1 MEKNEDKGGIKGRKR
16 KKYLFFII
24 ILIIFFT
31 SLVSIFFLIQTPAFI
46 NGLGSVLE
54 SKLGYKIT
62 VQGLSFSPELKGEIS
77 GLKIVRSKD
86 GVLSLHSPYV
96 EFEGKIRK
104 PFKGEIENITLKQ
117 PRLLFQLEK
126 KKKMDLSFLK
136 KLPPVHL
143 LTIEKGEIEL
153 SFASSPQIIR
163 LEEMNLQIKDFSPEK
178 GGVMKFQSILHI
190 LSNEK
195 GGMEGLGWTKGYINL
210 SSLFPRPSGKGF
222 IEFHI
227 DSGSYHSTSFQNLVF
242 KFPINLGK
250 EKIDIDSASLTVDS
264 LAYKRDGKITTLK
277 DIQFQTS
284 FLYDFKS
291 DTISSRVIEGKMSN
305 LGAFQ
310 GSFRGTLRGDFPWD
324 ASFEAPSINFA
335 EVFSL
340 FKPFFPSEYQKW
352 FIKGKG
358 GMETHLEGKKFSWTG
373 DMALHFRE
381 GEFSSSDGTRAGQGI
396 TGKVILKIHSSP
408 SENKVTFKLSSEVE
422 GGEFLWGKFYKDFSG
437 ERVTFFSQGS
447 FFLNSPRHLEFQSSL
462 DFLGTGKYFLSGSIQ
477 REESFLHVKAEKVS
491 HRKMLSLFKDYL
503 SQNIPF
509 LKSLQLEGDSHLD
522 MRTVIKAGKLS
533 SEGILEIQNAS
544 LKIPD
549 KSFSIDKLD
558 MMLPFDLFY
567 PSQSDPARKERGKE
581 PGFLRIGILEKGK
594 ERLEGL
600 AVPLILSQN
609 NLYIPEDIN
618 ISLFGGKIKI
628 AGFKGEE
635 ILFPS
640 RRFHFGLEIEKMD
653 LGSLIQNLTGVDLSG
668 TLKADFPIISY
679 QDGVLSAQ
687 GKAVAEIFEGKVE
700 ATNLSVKDLFSRSRK
715 INADLLFKGIN
726 LEKVSEKIKIG
737 KMTGMIKGSLRNLE
751 IEYGQPS
758 RFILD
763 IESVKTEGVKQKIS
777 VDAVQNISILGTGS
791 EGMTAVLSSGIKR
804 FFKEYPY
811 SRIGIQ
817 CTLEND
823 KFSVRGKIHEG
834 GTEYLVRRAFLRG
847 IDVVNQNPQN
857 VISFKDMQERVKR
870 ISRTR

>member
-1 MEKNEDKGGIKGRKR
+1 
-16 KKYLFFII
+16 
-24 ILIIFFT
+24 
-31 SLVSIFFLIQTPAFI
+31 
-46 NGLGSVLE
+46 
-54 SKLGYKIT
+54 
-62 VQGLSFSPELKGEIS
+62 VQSLSFSPKLKGEIS
-77 GLKIVRSKD
+77 GLKITRTKD
-86 GVLSLHSPYV
+86 GVLSFHGPHV
-96 EFEGKIRK
+96 AFEGKIRG
-104 PFKGEIENITLKQ
+104 PLRGEIENITLKQ

-143 LTIEKGEIEL
+143 LTIEKGEFEL
-153 SFASSPQIIR
+153 SFASSPQVIR
-163 LEEMNLQIKDFSPEK
+163 LEEINLKIKDFSPEK
-178 GGVMKFQSILHI
+178 GGVMNFQSLLHI

-195 GGMEGLGWTKGYINL
+195 GGLEGLGWVKGYINL
-210 SSLFPRPSGKGF
+210 SSLFPRPSGNGF

-242 KFPINLGK
+242 KFPIKLGK
-250 EKIDIDSASLTVDS
+250 EKVDIDSASLTLDS
-264 LAYKRDGKITTLK
+264 LAYKRDGKVTTLK
-277 DIQFQTS
+277 DVQFQTS

-291 DTISSRVIEGKMSN
+291 DTISSHVIEGKMSN
-305 LGAFQ
+305 LGVFQ
-310 GSFRGTLRGDFPWD
+310 GSFRGTLRGDFPWN
-324 ASFEAPSINFA
+324 ASFEATSINFA

-340 FKPFFPSEYQKW
+340 FKPLFPSEYQKW

-373 DMALHFRE
+373 DMVLHFRE

-396 TGKVILKIHSSP
+396 TGKIILKIHSPP
-408 SENKVTFKLSSEVE
+408 SEKKINFELSSEVGE
-422 GGEFLWGKFYKDFSG
+422 GEFLWGKFYKDFSG

-447 FFLNSPRHLEFQSSL
+447 FFLNSPRLLKFQSSL
-462 DFLGTGKYFLSGSIQ
+462 DFLGTGKYSLSGSIQ
-477 REESFLHVKAEKVS
+477 REESFLHLNAEKVS
-491 HRKMLSLFKDYL
+491 HSKMLSIFKDYL
-503 SQNIPF
+503 SQSVPF
-509 LKSLQLEGDSHLD
+509 LKSLQLEGDSHMD
-522 MRTVIKAGKLS
+522 MRTVIKGGGLS
-533 SEGILEIQNAS
+533 LEGILEIQNDS

-549 KSFSIDKLD
+549 KSFSIDKID
-558 MMLPFDLFY
+558 IMLPFDLFY
-567 PSQSDPARKERGKE
+567 PSPSDPTRKERGKE

-600 AVPLILSQN
+600 AIPLILSQN
-609 NLYIPEDIN
+609 NFSIPEDIN
-618 ISLFGGKIKI
+618 ISLFKGKIKLT
-628 AGFKGEE
+628 GFRGEE
-635 ILFPS
+635 ILSPS
-640 RRFHFGLEIEKMD
+640 RRFYFGLEIEKMD
-653 LGSLIQNLTGVDLSG
+653 LASLIQNLAEVDLPG
-668 TLKADFPIISY
+668 ILNADFPVISY
-679 QDGVLSAQ
+679 QDGILSAQ
-687 GKAVAEIFEGKVE
+687 GKAVAGIFEGEVE
-700 ATNLSVKDLFSRSRK
+700 ATNLFARDPFSRSRK
-715 INADLLFKGIN
+715 INANLSFKGIN

-737 KMTGMIKGSLRNLE
+737 KMTGIIQGFMRNLE

-763 IESVKTEGVKQKIS
+763 IESVKTEGIKQKIS

-791 EGMTAVLSSGIKR
+791 EGMAGVLSSGIKS

-857 VISFKDMQERVKR
+857 VISFKDMQDRIRR
-870 ISRTR
+870 ISRTK